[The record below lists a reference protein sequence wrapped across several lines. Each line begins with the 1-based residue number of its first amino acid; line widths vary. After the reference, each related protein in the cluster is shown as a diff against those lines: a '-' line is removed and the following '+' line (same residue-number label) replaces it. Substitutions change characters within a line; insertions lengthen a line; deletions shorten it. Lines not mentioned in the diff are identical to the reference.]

1 MKKFLFLL
9 IAMIPAALFSQ
20 GLLDR
25 LKKKVQ
31 NKAEQRVEKN
41 VDKTL
46 DKGFD
51 KVEDAAK
58 PGSKTPASK
67 EPAAKEGVAIA
78 EATDGADKPVVAAE
92 TGLKSYSRFDFIP
105 GEEIVYAEN
114 FEQDAVGEMPIGWNT
129 TGNGEVVSLNNFPG
143 KWMRLYQNT
152 NYLTSNTK
160 KFGDNYTV
168 EFDVIMQLKW
178 MNHFYPYFSMAIC
191 ASNDTVTTDNDFLKE
206 YRKFAAVEPIIYPA
220 ETNYTKITITSYND
234 GKYHFRS
241 DDKKFGYLEKF
252 YGKPV
257 HVSIQVQKERFRM
270 WINQE
275 KVCDFP
281 KGVPQGY
288 VMNQLQFQIHGSSY
302 KEDQYGYYIGNLK
315 IAKGIPDTRHK
326 LIEEG
331 RFSTTGILFDINSD
345 VIKPESYGVLKG
357 VANVLK
363 ENGDVKVRII
373 GHTDS
378 DGNDAANLTLS
389 QKRAAAVVKL
399 LSEEFGID
407 VSRLQSD
414 GKGET
419 QPVGDNKTKEGKAAN
434 RRVEFIK
441 Q

>member
-1 MKKFLFLL
+1 MKKLFLMIL
-9 IAMIPAALFSQ
+9 VLGPAMAFSQ

-25 LKKKVQ
+25 LKKKVKS
-31 NKAEQRVEKN
+31 KAEQRVEKN

-51 KVEDAAK
+51 KVEGAAK
-58 PGSKTPASK
+58 PGSKGPATK
-67 EPAAKEGVAIA
+67 EVPAASQQAA
-78 EATDGADKPVVAAE
+78 ATETPVAAVE
-92 TGLKSYSRFDFIP
+92 TGLKSYSRFDFVP
-105 GEEIVYAEN
+105 GEEIVYSEN
-114 FEQDAVGEMPIGWNT
+114 FEQEAIGELPAGWNT
-129 TGNGEVVSLNNFPG
+129 SGNGEIVSLNNFPG

-152 NYLTSNTK
+152 SYLTSNAK
-160 KFGDNYTV
+160 EFGENFTV

-178 MNHFYPYFSMAIC
+178 RDHFYPYFSLALC
-191 ASNDTVTTDNDFLKE
+191 SSNGEPTTDNAFLKE
-206 YRKFAAVEPIIYPA
+206 FKKHAAIETIIYPA
-220 ETNYTKITITSYND
+220 ESNYTKIRTSSFND
-234 GKYHFRS
+234 GKPYYKS
-241 DDKKFGYLEKF
+241 DDKNFGYLEKF

-257 HVSIQVQKERFRM
+257 HVAIQVQKERFRM

-288 VMNQLQFQIHGSSY
+288 VMNQLQFQIHSSSY

-331 RFSTTGILFDINSD
+331 KFSTTGILFDVNSD
-345 VIKPESYGVLKG
+345 VIKPESYGVIKG
-357 VANVLK
+357 IATVLK
-363 ENGDVKVRII
+363 ENADVNVKIL

-399 LSEEFGID
+399 LSEEFGIE

-419 QPVGDNKTKEGKAAN
+419 QPVGDNNTKEGKASN